1 MLASLALAA
10 PAAASGGYFC
20 EGDDVALEMATGRLP
35 VLQVIGAYAEA
46 GGKAYSTG
54 PERGEGM
61 PFVVGQAFADD
72 DGVKVDFVD
81 PNFEAILVSLRLRFD
96 GDEDWPLT
104 GTLTLD
110 GTDYPVRC
118 GGD

>member
-1 MLASLALAA
+1 
-10 PAAASGGYFC
+10 
-20 EGDDVALEMATGRLP
+20 MATGRLP

-46 GGKAYSTG
+46 GDTAYSTG
-54 PERGEGM
+54 PERGEGV

-81 PNFEAILVSLRLRFD
+81 PNFETILVSVRMKFD

-104 GTLTLD
+104 GTVTVD
-110 GTDYPVRC
+110 GTSYPVRC